1 MLAPAPDIGEAIM
14 DGSFAAAVLDDVGAS
29 RFCLD
34 EDDVARIVID
44 PHGTFLWRSRAATIL
59 LADGGPLI
67 DRGGRIAGA
76 DRHAQQFLAER
87 LAETLCGED
96 VCQFIDSDLDRRFLL
111 RMRAVTEAGVRVVVI
126 TLKDFDVPAHLP
138 RLERLFGLSAMEAR
152 ILQDIIEGNSA
163 ERIADRKGVSIL
175 TVRTHIKHIH
185 GKMGVRSKE
194 EILAMIVKIFA

>member
-1 MLAPAPDIGEAIM
+1 M
-14 DGSFAAAVLDDVGAS
+14 DDVGAS

-34 EDDVARIVID
+34 EDVARIVID
-44 PHGTFLWRSRAATIL
+44 PHGMFLWRSRAAATL
-59 LADGGPLI
+59 LADGGPLV

-76 DRHAQQFLAER
+76 DRRAQQFLTER
-87 LAETLCGED
+87 LAETLAGEE

-111 RMRAVTEAGVRVVVI
+111 RMRAVSEAGTRVVVI
-126 TLKDFDVPAHLP
+126 TFKDFDVPAHLP

-152 ILQDIIEGNSA
+152 ILQHIIEGNSA
-163 ERIADRKGVSIL
+163 ERIADSKGVSIL

>member
-1 MLAPAPDIGEAIM
+1 M
-14 DGSFAAAVLDDVGAS
+14 DGSFSAARMDDVGAS

-44 PHGTFLWRSRAATIL
+44 PHGTFLWRSRAAVAL
-59 LADGGPLI
+59 LADGGPLV

-76 DRHAQQFLAER
+76 DRRAQQFLTER
-87 LAETLCGED
+87 LAETLSGEE

-111 RMRAVTEAGVRVVVI
+111 RMRAVSEGGTRVVVI
-126 TLKDFDVPAHLP
+126 TFKDFDVPAHLP

-152 ILQDIIEGNSA
+152 ILQHIIEGNSA
-163 ERIADRKGVSIL
+163 ERIADSKGVSIL

>member
-1 MLAPAPDIGEAIM
+1 M
-14 DGSFAAAVLDDVGAS
+14 DGSFPTAVLNDVGAS

-44 PHGTFLWRSRAATIL
+44 PHGTFLWRSRAAAAL
-59 LADGGPLI
+59 LADGGPLV

-76 DRHAQQFLAER
+76 DRRAQQFLAER
-87 LAETLCGED
+87 LAETLGGEA

-111 RMRAVTEAGVRVVVI
+111 CMRAVTEAGTQVVVI
-126 TLKDFDVPAHLP
+126 KLKDFDVPAHLP

-163 ERIADRKGVSIL
+163 ERIADGKGVSIL

>member
-1 MLAPAPDIGEAIM
+1 M
-14 DGSFAAAVLDDVGAS
+14 DGSFSTAVLDDIGAS

-44 PHGTFLWRSRAATIL
+44 PQGRFLWRSRAAVAL
-59 LADGGPLI
+59 LADGGPLVE
-67 DRGGRIAGA
+67 RGDRIAGA
-76 DRHAQQFLAER
+76 DRRAQQFLVER
-87 LAETLCGED
+87 LAETLGGEE

-111 RMRAVTEAGVRVVVI
+111 RMRAVTEAGTRVVVV
-126 TLKDFDVPAHLP
+126 TFKDFDTPAHLP
-138 RLERLFGLSAMEAR
+138 RLERLFGLSPMEAR

-163 ERIADRKGVSIL
+163 ERIAEGKGVSIL

-194 EILAMIVKIFA
+194 EILATIVKIFA